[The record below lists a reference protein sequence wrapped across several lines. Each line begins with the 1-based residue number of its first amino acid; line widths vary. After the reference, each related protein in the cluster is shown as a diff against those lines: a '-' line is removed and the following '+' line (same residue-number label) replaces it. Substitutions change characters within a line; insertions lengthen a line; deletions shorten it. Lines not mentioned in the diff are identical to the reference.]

1 MLLFFTGLEKYSG
14 AVIGKYEVVE
24 PKLNF
29 DRSHKMALR
38 QTLHVWVIHRNK
50 AFFYLQIPFSIWE
63 SQQNKKKSLGKQN
76 NKQQKKT
83 QHKTKSNPFLP
94 L

>member
-1 MLLFFTGLEKYSG
+1 M
-14 AVIGKYEVVE
+14 GKYEVVE

-29 DRSHKMALR
+29 DRSQKMALR
-38 QTLHVWVIHRNK
+38 QTLLVWVIHRNK

-83 QHKTKSNPFLP
+83 QHKTKSNPLLP